1 MNPVKMDYS
10 EDAERIPGFLLW
22 QVSKLWQRELNAALS
37 DLGISGTQAV
47 ILGNIVRMKGQGR
60 VATQI
65 ALAQITK
72 VDPMTTS
79 QSLRTLERKKLIRR
93 VTSKE
98 DRRAVQVLPTAKGTK
113 VTAQALQRFVQA
125 HLKFFEPIKADL
137 DTFAVALQ
145 ALVKTDDG
153 RGLQPSPR
161 SEV

>member
-1 MNPVKMDYS
+1 MKPVKIDYS
-10 EDAERIPGFLLW
+10 QNAEQIPGFLLW

-47 ILGNIVRMKGQGR
+47 ILGNIVRMQGQGKA
-60 VATQI
+60 ATQI

-79 QSLRTLERKKLIRR
+79 QALRTLERKKLIRR

-98 DRRAVQVLPTAKGTK
+98 DRRAVQVLPTVKGTK
-113 VTAQALQRFVQA
+113 VTTQALQRFVQA
-125 HLKFFEPIKADL
+125 HLNFFEPIKADL
-137 DTFAVALQ
+137 DSFALALQ

-153 RGLQPSPR
+153 RGLPR
-161 SEV
+161 SHSED